1 MAKKYT
7 FNETKKEY
15 RTHVWDGTFNAD
27 GSKHR
32 KTLISKKSSKD
43 LERKVEQFKLE
54 VENEKATRYTS
65 SDFYE
70 YSKEW
75 LKLAKATREYNT
87 RNMYDNIVNK
97 HLVSLQGVPLPFI
110 AHSHFQSLIN
120 DNIDKPRICE
130 QIYITFRQ
138 IIRRAC
144 RDRIIEKSSFED
156 ICDDIELP
164 KRPPSKKRP
173 LTPLE
178 KEAVL
183 NVEMEDR
190 KYVFLMILYSCGLR
204 RGEMLALTRDS
215 FDFDNNT
222 LSVKN
227 VMIFEKE
234 TPKLKPYPKT
244 DRGIRTVPIPDDIAD
259 RIRPFIE
266 SSDGFIFKSSKGGP
280 LTKSGYDALWRS
292 IIVNLNYAVGWKN
305 KGEKLITGLTA
316 HIFRHNYCTEL
327 CYKVP
332 IISTK
337 MIARLLGDTEK
348 MVIEVYS
355 HIIEEK
361 EEPQDVV
368 NEVFHSL
375 ILVNFRPQKP
385 TFDLKM
391 V

>member
-7 FNETKKEY
+7 YNESKQEY

-32 KTLISKKSSKD
+32 KTITSKKSSKD
-43 LERKVEQFKLE
+43 LERKVEAFKLE
-54 VENEKATRYTS
+54 VENEKATRFTS

-70 YSKEW
+70 YAKEW

-87 RNMYDNIVNK
+87 RNMYDNIVNR
-97 HLVSLQGVPLPFI
+97 HLISLQGVPLPFI
-110 AHSHFQSLIN
+110 THSHFQTLIN
-120 DNIDKPRICE
+120 DNLDKPRTCE

-144 RDRIIEKSSFED
+144 KDRLIEKSSFED

-164 KRPPSKKRP
+164 KKPPTKKRP

-183 NVEMEDR
+183 NVDMEDR
-190 KYVFLMILYSCGLR
+190 KMAFLMIIYGCGTR
-204 RGEMLALTRDS
+204 RGETLALTKDN
-215 FDFDNNT
+215 FDFESNT
-222 LSVKN
+222 LKINN
-227 VMIFEKE
+227 VIVFQKE
-234 TPKLKPYPKT
+234 TPVLKEYPKT
-244 DRGIRTVPIPDDIAD
+244 DRGIRTIPIPNDIAD

-266 SSDGFIFKSSKGGP
+266 SSEGFIFKSAAGKP
-280 LTKSGYDALWRS
+280 LTQSGYNALWRS
-292 IIVNLNYAVGWKN
+292 IIVNLNYTVGWKN
-305 KGEKLITGLTA
+305 KGEKPISGLTA

-332 IISTK
+332 LISTK
-337 MIARLLGDTEK
+337 MIAKLLGDTEK

-355 HIIEEK
+355 HIMEEK

-368 NEVFHSL
+368 NEIFSL
-375 ILVNFRPQKP
+375 PELE
-385 TFDLKM
+385 
-391 V
+391 